1 MDYVVIGAGG
11 FLGSYLLEEL
21 QAAGHRVLAT
31 ARSVEGRTCG
41 PQITWQR
48 CDITK
53 EREAGALIERLS
65 GLPACRLFYLAAYH
79 HPDLV
84 QKHPGKAWETNIT
97 ALSAFL
103 NQAANVGALFYAS
116 TDVVYGEGTLER
128 RFREQDP
135 PRPVNLYGKHKA
147 LAEQL
152 VLACGYN
159 VVRFPFL
166 IGPSRAAGKQH
177 FYDTIC
183 GSLSRGIPIE
193 MFADSYRSALSFRQA
208 ARLLVQVS
216 ELEGCPAVLN
226 IASDDALSKYD
237 TGRMIAEKHG
247 YDPTLV
253 RPIRFRDAQGIFEV
267 PRAGTAL
274 LDNTLLKRMLG
285 VPEIH
290 LRLDEEG
297 AVR

>member
-135 PRPVNLYGKHKA
+135 R
-147 LAEQL
+147 
-152 VLACGYN
+152 VLSTCMGSIKPLLSSLCWPAGTTWSDS
-159 VVRFPFL
+159 PSSS
-166 IGPSRAAGKQH
+166 GPAG
-177 FYDTIC
+177 
-183 GSLSRGIPIE
+183 
-193 MFADSYRSALSFRQA
+193 RQGN
-208 ARLLVQVS
+208 S
-216 ELEGCPAVLN
+216 
-226 IASDDALSKYD
+226 IS
-237 TGRMIAEKHG
+237 T
-247 YDPTLV
+247 
-253 RPIRFRDAQGIFEV
+253 IRF
-267 PRAGTAL
+267 AGACPGAYPLKCLLTPTA
-274 LDNTLLKRMLG
+274 
-285 VPEIH
+285 PP
-290 LRLDEEG
+290 
-297 AVR
+297 